1 MRSAA
6 RYLRYGG
13 PWFAVA
19 SALPVARGLSRP
31 SALARLCVAVLARPW
46 RLVALIG
53 LLVGSPR
60 IEVALS
66 DSVAGEVLREHF
78 ARRFLGLIPQT
89 RLCRGVLPLPDDE
102 GDYLRGRH
110 RRALRN
116 NLRRAAA
123 AGVRCERE
131 GCADVALE
139 ATREVLL
146 HRRAGVTVA
155 DGVGLAQHWPSVFAR
170 PEVTTL
176 VARDAARR
184 ASAVTAVVTDDEICV
199 ILLAVASSHEAR
211 WALHY
216 HLVQTLI
223 ARRVKYLL
231 AVDGGPLGALGLPPE
246 VQYYQHLLGYA
257 CCHVVP
263 GTAQAAHERRT
274 SNGSGRWPRRRRSPI
289 SRSARVHR

>member
-1 MRSAA
+1 MRSVG

-13 PWFAVA
+13 PWFSVS
-19 SALPVARGLSRP
+19 SALPVAGGLSRP
-31 SALARLCVAVLARPW
+31 SALARLCAAVVARPW
-46 RLVALIG
+46 RLVALVG

-60 IEVALS
+60 IEVTLS
-66 DSVAGEVLREHF
+66 DSAVGEVLREHF

-89 RLCRGVLPLPDDE
+89 RLCRGVLALPDRE
-102 GDYLRGRH
+102 SDYLRGRN

-123 AGVRCERE
+123 AGIRCEGE
-131 GCADVALE
+131 GCVERALG
-139 ATREVLL
+139 AMREVLL
-146 HRRAGVTVA
+146 NRRAAVTVA
-155 DGVGLAQHWPSVFAR
+155 DGVALAEHWPAVFAR

-176 VARDAARR
+176 VARDAARG
-184 ASAVTAVVTDDEICV
+184 ALAVAAVVTDDEICV

-223 ARRVKYLL
+223 ARRVTYLL

-257 CCHVVP
+257 CAHVVP
-263 GTAQAAHERRT
+263 STATAAHARRT
-274 SNGSGRWPRRRRSPI
+274 SLRGERAPRRR
-289 SRSARVHR
+289 SRA